1 MYSEFG
7 VMRNVQFKLM
17 FDTGYVRE
25 ELRIDCSVT
34 SIRVF
39 ATEYVMLQYLVRA

>member
-1 MYSEFG
+1 
-7 VMRNVQFKLM
+7 MRNVQFKLM

-34 SIRVF
+34 STPIRVF